1 MAELLSQSQF
11 AKLIGVNQSHISRL
25 IKKGKISTKS
35 GKIDPD
41 IAIHEL
47 KINLKSGGKKTKAK
61 IGQSSQGLVGGQSSD
76 KRSPSGKGAGGRV
89 PSVPNISIEDI
100 PEEEA
105 NISFFEAQRRHEVYK
120 AFLKKIEYEKEVGQV
135 LPAEETKK
143 AIFDLMK
150 MIKDTL
156 LNVPDRIS
164 PAVSSDP
171 EIQHLVREG
180 LKAEIRLLLESM
192 SNDFTKKVGI

>member
-25 IKKGKISTKS
+25 IKKGKLSTKN

-47 KINLKSGGKKTKAK
+47 KINLKSGGKKTRAK
-61 IGQSSQGLVGGQSSD
+61 IGHGSSGSGRSGSGG
-76 KRSPSGKGAGGRV
+76 

-105 NISFFEAQRRHEVYK
+105 NISFFEAQRRHEIYK

-143 AIFDLMK
+143 VIFNLVK
-150 MIKDTL
+150 MVKDTL
-156 LNVPDRIS
+156 LNIPDRIS

-171 EIQHLVREG
+171 EIQHNVREE
-180 LKAEIRLLLESM
+180 LKTEIRLLLESM
-192 SNDFTKKVGI
+192 SNDFTKKAGI